1 MIYYTM
7 HDINDVHFFNV
18 KQILIGGNRNYI
30 SAPGGN
36 ISVPSMINFAQK
48 HSQRLFCC
56 MKTPSP
62 YTKSRKGLKTNR
74 CNFLGSICR
83 IHGFNFIPK
92 YHRHRKVSGYVLL
105 PFEVMLYMVYLFLL
119 FNKSQFFFLAIF
131 KPFSRFLVGFALGN
145 ISGAKTISAALN
157 PSQYW
162 CNIYPA
168 EFDILCAVK
177 TYLHLIHCNTVLTY
191 FAMNQ

>member
-1 MIYYTM
+1 M
-7 HDINDVHFFNV
+7 HDINDVHFLNV
-18 KQILIGGNRNYI
+18 KQILTGGNRNYI

-83 IHGFNFIPK
+83 IHGFNFMS
-92 YHRHRKVSGYVLL
+92 R
-105 PFEVMLYMVYLFLL
+105 PFLNIIGIERSLAMFCYPLKLCYIWSICFYSTI
-119 FNKSQFFFLAIF
+119 NHNFFFAIF
-131 KPFSRFLVGFALGN
+131 KPFSRFLVCFALGN
-145 ISGAKTISAALN
+145 ISGAETISAALN

-177 TYLHLIHCNTVLTY
+177 TYLHLTHCDTVLTY